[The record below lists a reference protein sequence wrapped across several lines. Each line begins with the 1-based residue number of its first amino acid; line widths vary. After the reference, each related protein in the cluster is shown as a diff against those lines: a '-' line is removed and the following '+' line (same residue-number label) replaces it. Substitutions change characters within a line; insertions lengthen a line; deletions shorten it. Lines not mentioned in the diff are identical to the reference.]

1 MPDAV
6 LVHHPMGVR
15 KTVKVPQTPMPVP
28 PVRGEELLSL
38 LPHKGKMFLI
48 SRILDYSVQGR
59 TLRSEYDITRGCLFY
74 DSLIGG
80 VPSWASFE
88 FMAQAVSA
96 LSGLTGRFFGKPP
109 LMGFILSVLSMETKT
124 PFFRDGSVVQVR
136 IAEEVK
142 MDSVSTFRCRTEVEG
157 AAVAE
162 AKLTV
167 MDVEDPSMYIG
178 KTGYGK
184 G

>member
-1 MPDAV
+1 
-6 LVHHPMGVR
+6 
-15 KTVKVPQTPMPVP
+15 MPVP
-28 PVRGEELLSL
+28 PVTGEELFSV
-38 LPHKGKMFLI
+38 LPHRGKMFLI

-59 TLRSEYDITRGCLFY
+59 SLRSEYDITEGCLFY
-74 DSLIGG
+74 DPLIGG

-109 LMGFILSVLSMETKT
+109 LLGFILSVLSLETRL
-124 PFFRDGSVVQVR
+124 PFFRAGSVIQVQ

-142 MDSVSTFRCRTEVEG
+142 MDSVSTFRCRTSLDG
-157 AAVAE
+157 SIAAG

-167 MDVEDPSMYIG
+167 MDVEDPSVFFKKDNHG
-178 KTGYGK
+178 KQ
-184 G
+184 